1 MPAAGGTSETFLK
14 KGLEMK
20 AKLLAGAALL
30 GCAFPACAQDVAAAA
45 GDAAAASDGIV
56 VTGQRAQQQRAID
69 AKRLAV
75 AGLDVAAA
83 DEIGRLPDRNVAE
96 VLDRVPG
103 VGVLYDQGEGRY
115 VSVRGV
121 PAELNGYTVNGF
133 EIGNPDAS
141 TRALPLDVIS
151 GQLLNRVEVVKVKT
165 ADYDGQGIGGVTN
178 LVTNT
183 AFDFREP
190 FVVQASGQAGMQQLN
205 DKVPVRGDVSVG
217 GRFGADEQFGI
228 LLGASYSDRPFRSY
242 GFYPDDWVDNA
253 DAARGGV
260 PTNIKYSEYNIDRA
274 RHGATASL
282 DWRPSDTTQFYAR
295 GIYSKVIEDENRQ
308 RYRMD
313 FGTLHFNEDGL
324 TGTATGTERRQ
335 DLRVDHNT
343 KSVLAGM
350 VGGQTKTDRLT
361 LDFGGAYVH
370 NVFHEYEGVWQFRG
384 NPGTATFDF
393 TDKVYTAAPITE
405 LTPAGLQFR
414 QYTRRD
420 DVGTE
425 DTWQGKLDAR
435 YDLGG
440 ESFIKVGAKY
450 RSTDKNFD
458 QNVSLYQRG
467 SSANRFTLADYALFG
482 ADGTVYPVSGRGYF
496 NGPTIDTDAMEAF
509 TGQYLGTAKMVLNAA
524 TTLANDTVADFDM
537 TEKVA
542 AGYAFANIE
551 LGAITITPGLR
562 YEHTDLRVAGF
573 SLQNGTSV
581 VPVSGKSRYDNWLPS
596 LVVRVKPSKDVILRA
611 AYSRSVG
618 RPQYQ
623 SLAPGSTLSTT
634 DDAVSLGNPDLKP
647 YVADA
652 LDMAAE
658 WYFAPGGLLSVG
670 AFAKFIKNPI
680 FTQSYWAYD
689 VTYAGTRYAA
699 LQFTQPLNAD
709 RGSIVGLEA
718 SYQQQFTFL
727 PGLLSGLGVNLN
739 LTLTDSD
746 LRVPGREN
754 STFPNQSNL
763 IYGAQIFYQRGGVQ
777 ASVAYHNTGKSLLA
791 LGDVPLND
799 QYSDDY
805 RRLDAKVNYAVTR
818 NVSVFVEAQNLTDE
832 PTRQYQA
839 GIRNW
844 TIQNERYGRA
854 FYAGASVRF

>member
-1 MPAAGGTSETFLK
+1 MT
-14 KGLEMK
+14 MK
-20 AKLLAGAALL
+20 AKYLAGVALI
-30 GCAFPACAQDVAAAA
+30 GCALPAHAQTGATDT
-45 GDAAAASDGIV
+45 AASATAADNADNGGTDMLQGDIV

-69 AKRLAV
+69 AKRLAI

-178 LVTNT
+178 LVPNT
-183 AFDFREP
+183 AFDFKDP
-190 FVVQASGQAGMQQLN
+190 FVVQASGQVGQQQLN
-205 DKVPVRGDVSVG
+205 SKTPVRGDMSVG

-228 LLGASYSDRPFRSY
+228 LVGVSYSDRPFRSY
-242 GFYPDDWVDNA
+242 GFFPDDWVENA

-260 PTNIKYSEYNIDRA
+260 PKNIKYSEYNIDRA
-274 RHGATASL
+274 RYGATISL
-282 DWRPSDTTQFYAR
+282 DWRPDDNTQFYAR

-313 FGTLHFNEDGL
+313 FGTYDFNADGY
-324 TGTATGTERRQ
+324 TGTSSGTARRS

-350 VGGQTKTDRLT
+350 LGGQKKNDRWT

-384 NPGTATFDF
+384 TPGDATFDF
-393 TDKVYTAAPITE
+393 TDKVYTAAPVTE
-405 LTPAGLQFR
+405 LTASNTQFY
-414 QYTRRD
+414 QYTLRD

-425 DTWQGKLDAR
+425 DTWQGKADLR

-440 ESFIKVGAKY
+440 ESFIKIGAKY
-450 RSTDKNFD
+450 RATDKSFD
-458 QNVSLYQRG
+458 QQVSLYKRG
-467 SSANRFTLADYALFG
+467 STANRFSLADYGLAG
-482 ADGTVYPVSGRGYF
+482 ADMTAYPVSGRGYLIS
-496 NGPTIDTDAMEAF
+496 PVIDTNAMIAF
-509 TGQYLGTAKMVLNAA
+509 TDQYLGSALMVLDPA
-524 TTLANDTVADFDM
+524 TTLANDTVSDFDM

-542 AGYAFANIE
+542 AAYAFANIE

-562 YEHTDLRVAGF
+562 FEHTDLHVAGF
-573 SLQNGTSV
+573 SLQDSATI
-581 VPVSGKSRYDNWLPS
+581 VPVSGNSSYNNWLPS
-596 LVVRVKPSKDVILRA
+596 LVVRVKPASDVILRA

-618 RPQYQ
+618 RPQYE
-623 SLAPGSTLSTT
+623 SLSPGSTLSTT
-634 DDAVSLGNPDLKP
+634 DDAVSLGNPNLKP

-652 LDMAAE
+652 LDMSAE
-658 WYFAPGGLLSVG
+658 WYFTRGGLLSVA
-670 AFAKFIKNPI
+670 AFGKFIQNPI
-680 FTQSYWAYD
+680 FTQTYWAYD
-689 VTYAGTRYAA
+689 VTYAGTHYDS

-709 RGSIVGLEA
+709 KGSIVGVEA

-727 PGLLSGLGVNLN
+727 PGLLSGLGISLN
-739 LTLTDSD
+739 VTLTDSD
-746 LRVPGREN
+746 LRVPGRAN
-754 STFPNQSNL
+754 STFPNQSNV
-763 IYGAQIFYQRGGVQ
+763 IYGAQLFYQRGPVQ
-777 ASVAYHNTGKSLLA
+777 ASVAFHNTGKSLLA

-805 RRLDAKVNYAVTR
+805 RRLDAKFSYAIMK
-818 NVSVFVEAQNLTDE
+818 NFNIFFEGQNLTDE

-844 TIQNERYGRA
+844 TIQNERYGRS
-854 FYAGASVRF
+854 FYVGASVKF

>member
-1 MPAAGGTSETFLK
+1 MKVQLLASVAAISLGLTGPALAAEPAADAE
-14 KGLEMK
+14 
-20 AKLLAGAALL
+20 
-30 GCAFPACAQDVAAAA
+30 AAA
-45 GDAAAASDGIV
+45 DAAPGSAAEIV

-69 AKRLAV
+69 AKRLAI

-151 GQLLNRVEVVKVKT
+151 GQLLNRVEVVKIKT
-165 ADYDGQGIGGVTN
+165 ADFDGQGIGGVTN
-178 LVTNT
+178 LVPNT
-183 AFDFREP
+183 AFDFTKP
-190 FVVQASGQAGMQQLN
+190 FVAQASAQAGGQELN
-205 DKVPVRGDVSVG
+205 SKVPVRGDASVG

-228 LLGASYSDRPFRSY
+228 LIGGSYSDRPFRSY
-242 GFYPDDWVDNA
+242 GFFPDDWSANPA
-253 DAARGGV
+253 AARGGA

-274 RHGATASL
+274 RHGATVSL
-282 DWRPSDTTQFYAR
+282 DWRPNENTQFYAR

-313 FGTLHFNEDGL
+313 FGTLHFNPDGL

-335 DLRVDHNT
+335 DLRIDHNT
-343 KSVLAGM
+343 KSVLTGM
-350 VGGQTKTDRLT
+350 IGGQTKTDRLT

-384 NPGTATFDF
+384 NPGTANFDF
-393 TDKVYTAAPITE
+393 TNKVYTAAPITE

-414 QYTRRD
+414 QYTLRD
-420 DVGTE
+420 DIGSE

-435 YDLGG
+435 YDLDG
-440 ESFIKVGAKY
+440 ESFLKVGAKY
-450 RSTDKNFD
+450 RSTDKRFD

-467 SSANRFTLADYALFG
+467 STANRFTLADYDLYG
-482 ADGTVYPVSGRGYF
+482 ADETVYPESGRGYF
-496 NGPTIDTDAMEAF
+496 NGPTIDTDAMVAF
-509 TGQYLGTAKMVLNAA
+509 TDQYLGSAKMVLNTA
-524 TTLANDTVADFDM
+524 TTLSNNTVADYNM

-542 AGYAFANIE
+542 AGYVFANIE
-551 LGAITITPGLR
+551 MGAITITPGLR
-562 YEHTDLRVAGF
+562 FEHTDLDVSGF

-581 VPVSGKSRYDNWLPS
+581 VPVSGSSSYDNWLPS
-596 LVVRVKPSKDVILRA
+596 LLVRVKPSDNVILRA

-623 SLAPGSTLSTT
+623 DLSPGSTLSTT
-634 DDAVSLGNPDLKP
+634 DDSVTLGNPNLKP

-652 LDMAAE
+652 LDLSGE
-658 WYFAPGGLLSVG
+658 WYFARGGLISVA

-680 FTQSYWAYD
+680 FTQSYWAYNVSYAG
-689 VTYAGTRYAA
+689 VTYSA

-709 RGSIVGLEA
+709 RGDIVGIEA

-727 PGLLSGLGVNLN
+727 PGLLSGLGISLN
-739 LTLTDSD
+739 GTLTSSN
-746 LRVPGREN
+746 LRVPGRAN
-754 STFPNQSNL
+754 STFPNQSGF
-763 IYGAQIFYQRGGVQ
+763 IYGAQLFYQRGGVQ
-777 ASVAYHNTGKSLLA
+777 ASVAFHNTGHSLLA

-805 RRLDAKVNYAVTR
+805 RRLDAKVNYAVTKNI
-818 NVSVFVEAQNLTDE
+818 NVFFEGQNLTDE

-839 GIRNW
+839 GIRDW